1 MSQAKSE
8 HSPGFHGMG
17 WASEMEAVYR
27 WGDWRKVS
35 GEKAGWG
42 ECRGISAG
50 LGTLKSYGMK
60 KNLEFRGAGG
70 HQS

>member
-1 MSQAKSE
+1 
-8 HSPGFHGMG
+8 
-17 WASEMEAVYR
+17 MEAVYR